1 MAAGKG
7 RVTTDMGYKTG
18 AIVTTAI
25 AAAFVV
31 LSSVCISIEFLGH
44 TPTAVAIGLLTASL
58 PVGYIAWRVRLDV
71 GEIKRAEERNRLTAM
86 GNAFLEGMF
95 DSK

>member
-1 MAAGKG
+1 MTVNY
-7 RVTTDMGYKTG
+7 RTG

-25 AAAFVV
+25 ATAFVAI
-31 LSSVCISIEFLGH
+31 SSVCISIEFLGH
-44 TPTAVAIGLLTASL
+44 TPTAVAIGLLVASL
-58 PVGYIAWRVRLDV
+58 PVAYIAWRIRLDI
-71 GEIKRAEERNRLTAM
+71 GEIERVEERNRLTAM

>member
-1 MAAGKG
+1 MTAN
-7 RVTTDMGYKTG
+7 MGYRTG

-25 AAAFVV
+25 VTTFVA
-31 LSSVCISIEFLGH
+31 LASVSVSIEFLGH
-44 TPTAVAIGLLTASL
+44 TSTAVAIGLLAASL
-58 PVGYIAWRVRLDV
+58 PAAYIAWRVRLDV
-71 GEIKRAEERNRLTAM
+71 GEIGRAEERNRRTAM

>member
-1 MAAGKG
+1 MAAGEE
-7 RVTTDMGYKTG
+7 RMTVNYRTG

-25 AAAFVV
+25 VTAFVA

-44 TPTAVAIGLLTASL
+44 TPTAVAIGLLAASL
-58 PVGYIAWRVRLDV
+58 PAAYIAWRVRLDV
-71 GEIKRAEERNRLTAM
+71 EEIERAEERNRTTAM
-86 GNAFLEGMF
+86 GNAFIEGML

>member
-1 MAAGKG
+1 MAAGEG
-7 RVTTDMGYKTG
+7 RMTVNYRTG

-25 AAAFVV
+25 AAAFVA

-44 TPTAVAIGLLTASL
+44 TSTAVVIGLLAASL
-58 PVGYIAWRVRLDV
+58 PAAYVAWHVRLDV
-71 GEIKRAEERNRLTAM
+71 GEIEWTEERNRRTAM
-86 GNAFLEGMF
+86 GNAFLEGML

>member
-7 RVTTDMGYKTG
+7 RMTTDMGYRTG

-44 TPTAVAIGLLTASL
+44 TPTAVAIGLLAASL
-58 PVGYIAWRVRLDV
+58 PATYIAWRVRLDV
-71 GEIKRAEERNRLTAM
+71 GEIERAEKRNRLTAM
-86 GNAFLEGMF
+86 GNAFLEGML
-95 DSK
+95 D

>member
-1 MAAGKG
+1 
-7 RVTTDMGYKTG
+7 MGYRTG

-25 AAAFVV
+25 ATAFVA

-44 TPTAVAIGLLTASL
+44 TSTAVVIGLLAASL
-58 PVGYIAWRVRLDV
+58 PVAYIAWRMRLDV
-71 GEIKRAEERNRLTAM
+71 GEIERVEERNRRTAM

-95 DSK
+95 DFK